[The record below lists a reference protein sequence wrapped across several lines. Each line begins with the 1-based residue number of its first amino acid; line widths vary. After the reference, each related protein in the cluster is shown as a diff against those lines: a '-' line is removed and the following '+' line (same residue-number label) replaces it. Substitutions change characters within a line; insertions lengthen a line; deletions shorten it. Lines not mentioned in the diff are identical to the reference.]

1 MRGLKIR
8 FAVYFCIL
16 TALSFFAYKNFQA
29 KYTASLSAVLQYL
42 PNEKKIEALQ
52 KLKTESIRT
61 EGIKTELLEKL
72 MYREDYSFFYLMLCA
87 VFVLI
92 LSAFLLECFFYR
104 RQNKKETDNI
114 ASYLD
119 SLEKG
124 EGKLIPK
131 NGGILYDRLYKLYTE
146 LIFEREN
153 AQAEKLRFQKNLEDI
168 AHQIKTP
175 ITAMLLSLENSSPS
189 ADNSPLHRLNE
200 LTERLLHS
208 ASLESGT
215 VPMKKAPLSVYEACF
230 EAYEACEHLFEQKGI
245 AVHIESSGILI
256 SADYYWITE
265 AFMNIFKNAAS
276 YLSKGNTVNVFFNET
291 PLYTEVIFKDDG
303 SGIQKEA
310 LRSVFNRF
318 YKTPDSKGFGLGLNI
333 AKSIA
338 EKNNGTLC
346 AYNENGAVFKFTF
359 YKS

>member
-1 MRGLKIR
+1 MSGLKIR

-16 TALSFFAYKNFQA
+16 AALSFFAYKNFQA

-52 KLKTESIRT
+52 KIKTESIRT
-61 EGIKTELLEKL
+61 EDIKTELLEKL

-92 LSAFLLECFFYR
+92 L
-104 RQNKKETDNI
+104 I
-114 ASYLD
+114 
-119 SLEKG
+119 
-124 EGKLIPK
+124 
-131 NGGILYDRLYKLYTE
+131 
-146 LIFEREN
+146 
-153 AQAEKLRFQKNLEDI
+153 
-168 AHQIKTP
+168 
-175 ITAMLLSLENSSPS
+175 
-189 ADNSPLHRLNE
+189 
-200 LTERLLHS
+200 
-208 ASLESGT
+208 
-215 VPMKKAPLSVYEACF
+215 
-230 EAYEACEHLFEQKGI
+230 
-245 AVHIESSGILI
+245 
-256 SADYYWITE
+256 
-265 AFMNIFKNAAS
+265 
-276 YLSKGNTVNVFFNET
+276 
-291 PLYTEVIFKDDG
+291 YTEVIFKDDG